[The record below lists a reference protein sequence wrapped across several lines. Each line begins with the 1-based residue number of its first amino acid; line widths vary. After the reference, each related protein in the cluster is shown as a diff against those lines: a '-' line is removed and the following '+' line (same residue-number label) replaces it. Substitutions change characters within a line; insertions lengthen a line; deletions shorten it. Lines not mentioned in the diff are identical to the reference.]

1 MGGLYGC
8 IYTILF
14 KEGDQVSFLDK
25 EAFFN
30 RIDAFIGDR
39 SDDDAISFI
48 EDMTDTYTELEK
60 RQSESE
66 DWKKKYSDLDD
77 KWKKRYRK
85 RFFSGTIISD
95 PEVDFDEEKKPEDIT
110 IDDLF
115 EEVE

>member
-1 MGGLYGC
+1 MA
-8 IYTILF
+8 
-14 KEGDQVSFLDK
+14 FLEKD
-25 EAFFN
+25 AFFDK
-30 RIDAFIGDR
+30 IDAFIGDR
-39 SDDDAISFI
+39 SDDEAISFI

-85 RFFSGTIISD
+85 RFFSGAIVAD
-95 PEVDFDEEKKPEDIT
+95 PDEDFREEKNPEEIT